1 MRREIKGLK
10 GFYASDKGK
19 IYNNNN
25 RELKKYINA
34 NGYYYVI
41 INNRFYSIDFVIA
54 KTFIPNEKFILVRHK
69 DKNKLNNCVENLE
82 WYYDGEIESTNSG
95 KVVEYDIDGNII
107 NEWNNAKECAA
118 DTNYSIATIRQNC
131 EGFSSIT
138 KDNRIFRY
146 SADKFVRPILK
157 EEKNQLNGI
166 KILEYDRELNII
178 NSFNSIKEISSEI
191 RNSGTICG
199 CLNNKQLEWKN
210 RILKY
215 DYIPLEEIKSK
226 IETKYKKVYKFSL
239 DGELINIYESSKE
252 CAKIENINFKTLI
265 SSISSCKKIKEYY
278 YSYSQT
284 IQGNEE
290 IRTNNGNKE
299 KEINN
304 KSLKTAT
311 PIKQTKPIKKKRGI
325 KKGNVILM
333 VNKETNIIIKEFKN
347 FKVVMKELNISEDT
361 IRSYMTGRRG
371 QNKEYKLIFKKDFKE
386 D

>member
-41 INNRFYSIDFVIA
+41 INNRFYSIDFIIA

-69 DKNKLNNCVENLE
+69 DNNKLNNCVENLE
-82 WYYDGEIESTNSG
+82 WYYDGETESTNNG
-95 KVVEYDIDGNII
+95 KVVEYDLNGNII

-118 DTNYSIATIRQNC
+118 DTNFSIQTIRQNC

-157 EEKNQLNGI
+157 EERKQLNGN

-178 NSFNSIKEISSEI
+178 NSYNSIKEISSEI
-191 RNSGTICG
+191 TNSGKICG
-199 CLNNKQLEWKN
+199 CLNNKHLEWKN

-265 SSISSCKKIKEYY
+265 SSISSYKRIKEYY
-278 YSYSQT
+278 YSYSKT
-284 IQGNEE
+284 IQGNE
-290 IRTNNGNKE
+290 
-299 KEINN
+299 

-371 QNKEYKLIFKKDFKE
+371 QNKEYKLIFKKDFN
-386 D
+386 